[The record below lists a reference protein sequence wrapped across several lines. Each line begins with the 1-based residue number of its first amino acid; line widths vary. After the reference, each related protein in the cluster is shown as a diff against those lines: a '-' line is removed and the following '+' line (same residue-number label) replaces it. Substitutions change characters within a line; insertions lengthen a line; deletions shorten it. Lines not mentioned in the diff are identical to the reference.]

1 MTKKELIKKVSKTTD
16 LTIRQAGD
24 ALESLT
30 GAIKSS
36 LKRGKKVTIPGF
48 GTFTVTRRKARTGRN
63 PRTGEILKIAASK
76 LPKFRAGKTLK
87 DLIRK

>member
-1 MTKKELIKKVSKTTD
+1 MTKKELIKRVSKTTD
-16 LTIRQAGD
+16 LTMRQAGD

-30 GAIKSS
+30 DAIRSS

-48 GTFTVTRRKARTGRN
+48 GTFTISKRKARTGRN

-76 LPKFRAGKTLK
+76 LPKFKPGKGLK
-87 DLIRK
+87 DLLKK